1 MSHLQSLLSK
11 LHTLATGLDLSA
23 GDRPDTHAGDNPET
37 MPAEDTPEIAVA
49 RNLEV
54 SKLQYLLLALTK
66 MCPLIQS
73 QPGNAMTR
81 FLFSATLQKIG
92 HEHDELQDV
101 LLPTREFYDNSIC
114 REVEKAHLTL
124 SQAHDICDKL
134 CAESIKS
141 VEVLRQLKMNPRPHS
156 DVYITPTTHGHSQ
169 VCWGS
174 ESLLI
179 SDLHLNAL
187 RTAYNTTTDPTQKHF
202 NQRLF
207 CLLMRYKTVGG
218 PMYQCSVTPQTFA
231 VLKNQFKVTKECM
244 ASPFNHNADTYWSAF
259 RDTDG
264 PFGSQ
269 GSFFASLESPLVT
282 QGGSFYANP
291 PFTEELLHLLTHHIQ
306 EILKFSV
313 PVSFICLFPTWPD
326 VESYK
331 YMKNSPFCKE
341 CVVLEPHKHAYID
354 GSQQVNTETTKKHH
368 VSQFRTTLFIVQNE
382 MGSARWPVNDHKM
395 RALLE
400 SFADM

>member
-1 MSHLQSLLSK
+1 MSNLQSLLYK
-11 LHTLATGLDLSA
+11 LHVLAADLDSNA
-23 GDRPDTHAGDNPET
+23 GDGSAAHET

-49 RNLEV
+49 RNLEI
-54 SKLQYLLLALTK
+54 SKLQHLLLALTA

-73 QPGNAMTR
+73 QPENAMTR

-92 HEHDELQDV
+92 HDHDDLQDV
-101 LLPTREFYDNSIC
+101 LLPTREFYDESIC
-114 REVEKAHLTL
+114 RELKKTHLTV

-134 CAESIKS
+134 CTQSIQS
-141 VEVLRQLKMNPRPHS
+141 VQVLRQLKMNPRPHY
-156 DVYITPTTHGHSQ
+156 DVYITPTTHSHSQ

-187 RTAYNTTTDPTQKHF
+187 RTAYNTEATTDPTQTHF
-202 NQRLF
+202 NRRLF

-231 VLKNQFKVTKECM
+231 VLQNQFQVTKECM

-269 GSFFASLESPLVT
+269 GSFFASLDSPLVT

-291 PFTEELLHLLTHHIQ
+291 PFTEEILHLLTHHIQ

-326 VESYK
+326 FESYNH
-331 YMKNSPFCKE
+331 MKNSPFCQK

-354 GSQQVNTETTKKHH
+354 GSQQINTETTKKHH
-368 VSQFRTTLFIVQNE
+368 VAQFKTTLFIVQNE
-382 MGSARWPVNDHKM
+382 MGTKSWPVNDHKIQS
-395 RALLE
+395 LLA
-400 SFADM
+400 SFAVM